1 MGADRV
7 VRVTPVIYNDVL
19 AAVSVVAS
27 VVPSRRHAVMVG
39 LIADAERAA
48 RYRATHHAAH
58 PVYGDGSLMAAALQY
73 DRHGHI
79 SFQTQVGLEA
89 WLCVLSAL
97 LERQSQP
104 EAQLMQ
110 RRAEGSNS
118 SRLTAMSS
126 PHSSQ

>member
-1 MGADRV
+1 VGADRV

-27 VVPSRRHAVMVG
+27 VAPSRRHAIMVG

-48 RYRATHHAAH
+48 CYRSAHHAAH
-58 PVYGDGSLMAAALQY
+58 PVYGDGSLMAAALRH
-73 DRHGHI
+73 DRHGDT
-79 SFQTQVGLEA
+79 SFQTQDGLQA

-104 EAQLMQ
+104 EAQLIQ
-110 RRAEGSNS
+110 RRVEGSNS
-118 SRLTAMSS
+118 SRLMAISS
-126 PHSSQ
+126 PQSSQ